1 MYPTLPGVNAM
12 AEGANGFSAGGAP
25 PTGLGSSFDPEMR
38 RRFSGGQLQQG
49 APDSDKM
56 DTDETPTQS
65 PRDSPMPK
73 VDKLGIHSPA
83 MRNANLDPALRSPGA
98 ISDGSSEYADKQQE
112 AWIEN
117 VRTIE
122 LLRSFVKEK
131 LERGDFVHDS
141 DEEDEDVPKSKT
153 EEDEAASLYPV
164 LKEVQD
170 N

>member
-1 MYPTLPGVNAM
+1 
-12 AEGANGFSAGGAP
+12 
-25 PTGLGSSFDPEMR
+25 
-38 RRFSGGQLQQG
+38 
-49 APDSDKM
+49 
-56 DTDETPTQS
+56 
-65 PRDSPMPK
+65 MPK
-73 VDKLGIHSPA
+73 VDKLGIHSPL

-98 ISDGSSEYADKQQE
+98 ASDGSSEYADKVQE

-141 DEEDEDVPKSKT
+141 DSDDDVSRSKQ
-153 EEDEAASLYPV
+153 EEDEAGSLYPV
-164 LKEVQD
+164 LKEVRD